1 MKMKNKK
8 EIIRQSI
15 NLESKRRINA
25 TNKHE
30 SYAVFLAKIPF
41 PSQINALNTL
51 AIFFN
56 RFHH

>member
-30 SYAVFLAKIPF
+30 SYAVFLAKYLF
-41 PSQINALNTL
+41 LL
-51 AIFFN
+51 K
-56 RFHH
+56 